1 MKAKFLFAS
10 LLMGASIFAS
20 AQGVKDGIDFYNI
33 GDYENA
39 KTILDRNVNSASNKA
54 EVDYYYGMIDLKQGD
69 LNAADK
75 YFKDGAAADAKYPFN
90 LVGQA
95 AVLLKNGN
103 KSAAEALFKQAR
115 NLTKKN
121 VDLECAIARAYFFAD
136 PTKYES
142 QVNKCLL
149 NARKYGKNSP
159 QPDIV
164 QGDIYFASQD
174 WGNSMASYEQAM
186 GYDPSNIESTVKYAD
201 TYFKVNPELA
211 IARLKDI
218 IQSNPNSAL
227 VQRQLAEKLYEHGD
241 FVEAA
246 QRYGN
251 YINSTQNHF
260 PKDEARYAQLLYFAD
275 KFQDCY
281 DVASKLRSS
290 VPAGSSYQVVADRL
304 MLYSLA
310 NIGKWQEAYT
320 VGKEMFSLRAND
332 NNSYNLKDYLMFA
345 KTCEMNNDADGATAM
360 YDKAIEL
367 NPDNLEI
374 ARSLATQAAGAK
386 DYVKALKY
394 ANKVLASDKVETK
407 DYAMMANV
415 YYQQFADKNT
425 TAEDKANAYTQG
437 INYID
442 KALSADPDN
451 YSYVYRKMLLQIAND
466 ANGKGTAAS
475 TVEKYVQLAKAQNNV
490 ADFGPSLQYA
500 YQYLAIS
507 AINNKDNAK
516 ALEYLRA
523 WHELD
528 PSNATV
534 EKYIEALSK

>member
-10 LLMGASIFAS
+10 LLMGASIFSS

-39 KTILDRNVNSASNKA
+39 QTIFDRNSASVADKA
-54 EVDYYYGMIDLKQGD
+54 EIDYYIGMTEFKQGKLD
-69 LNAADK
+69 EADT
-75 YFKDGAAADAKYPFN
+75 YFKNGAAADAKYPLN
-90 LVGQA
+90 YIGQG
-95 AVLLKNGN
+95 AVLLKKGN
-103 KSAAEALFKQAR
+103 RGAAEDLFKEAR
-115 NLTKKN
+115 NLGKKDAG
-121 VDLECAIARAYFFAD
+121 VESKIALAYFYAD
-136 PTKYES
+136 PTKYSS
-142 QVNKCLL
+142 QIDKAIA

-159 QPDIV
+159 DADIA
-164 QGDIYFASQD
+164 QGDIYFANQD

-186 GYDPSNIESTVKYAD
+186 GYDPSNIEATVKYAD
-201 TYFKVNPELA
+201 TYFKVNPDLA

-251 YINSTQNHF
+251 YISSTQNHF

-281 DVASKLRSS
+281 DVAAKLQGS
-290 VPAGSSYQVVADRL
+290 VPTTSSYRVVADRL
-304 MLYSLA
+304 MLYSLE
-310 NIGKWQEAYT
+310 NLGKWQEAYN
-320 VGKEMFSLRAND
+320 VGKEMFGLRAND
-332 NNSYNLKDYLMFA
+332 NSSYNLKDYLMFA
-345 KTCEMNNDADGATAM
+345 KACEMNNDADGATAM

-386 DYVKALKY
+386 DFAKALKY
-394 ANKVLASDKVETK
+394 AGKVLASDKVEPK
-407 DYAMMANV
+407 DYAMMANI

-442 KALSADPDN
+442 KALDAAPDN

-466 ANGKGTAAS
+466 PNGKGLATSTA
-475 TVEKYVQLAKAQNNV
+475 EKYVELAKAQNDVN
-490 ADFGPSLQYA
+490 AFGPSLQYA

-507 AINNKDNAK
+507 AINNKNNAK
-516 ALEYLRA
+516 GLEYLRA

-528 PSNATV
+528 PSNETV
-534 EKYIEALSK
+534 TKYIDALSK